1 MAIKVTSNGR
11 ITIPKRLRDALDL
24 RPGNK
29 LKFEQNKNGEIL
41 LRRQIAGVDNA
52 PDRFEPFQVTDELRR
67 CIEVMAERDPCVWP
81 PDDEGGVLETA

>member
-24 RPGNK
+24 HPGNN
-29 LKFEQNKNGEIL
+29 LKFEQGTDGEIL
-41 LRRQIAGVDNA
+41 LRRQIAGVGNA

-67 CIEVMAERDPCVWP
+67 CIEAMAEWDPCV
-81 PDDEGGVLETA
+81 